1 MQVEYFLF
9 SQKRFNG
16 ILFSGLLICLLLIKP
31 ASMISNG
38 ATVLCILLIIP
49 VYYLAKLVSRAKA
62 IVSINNEEITV
73 DWTEHYLLKREA
85 NVNIRFDDISDWTV
99 DIWNSYYHYRFT
111 YPNKSI
117 RLLSLDK
124 ENGNANNQEL
134 LYKIQKA
141 IRDYNESSDGLK
153 IKPGKTFFQR
163 PLATVLAFI
172 SAGALIFG
180 WVNYVVTDHMNL
192 AKVVFATIFLCTHIV
207 FTIYANKK

>member
-1 MQVEYFLF
+1 MQMEYYLF

-31 ASMISNG
+31 VSIISNA
-38 ATVLCILLIIP
+38 ATILCILLIIP

-62 IVSINNEEITV
+62 IISINNEEISV
-73 DWTEHYLLKREA
+73 EWTEHYLLKKEA
-85 NVNIRFDDISDWTV
+85 NVNIRFDHISDWTV
-99 DIWNSYYHYRFT
+99 DIWNSYYHYRFS
-111 YPNKSI
+111 YLNKKV
-117 RLLSLDK
+117 LQLSLDI
-124 ENGNANNQEL
+124 ENGNSNNQEL
-134 LYKIQKA
+134 LYKIEEA
-141 IRDYNESSDGLK
+141 IRDYNESGDGLK

-163 PLATVLAFI
+163 PLAIVMAFI

-192 AKVVFATIFLCTHIV
+192 AKLVFATIFLCTHIV